1 MTEPSIPR
9 IEMLDVADAR
19 ERANTAGVP
28 GALAE
33 LTIFRALLTEPKLA
47 RPLSDLLTALL
58 FKGRLAPR
66 VRELVIMRVGWCTAS
81 VYEWTQHWRVA
92 TELGV
97 PADDLLGVRDWATHA
112 AFDQRERAALAAVD
126 DVVDHG
132 SISEDRWA
140 ELTAAFPRDEL
151 LELTAVVA
159 TWHCTSMLL
168 RSLDIPLEDG
178 VEAWPPDG
186 IVLPSAR

>member
-1 MTEPSIPR
+1 
-9 IEMLDVADAR
+9 MLDVAVAR
-19 ERANTAGVP
+19 ERANAAGVI
-28 GALAE
+28 AE
-33 LTIFRALLTEPKLA
+33 LTVFRALLTEPKLA

-66 VRELVIMRVGWCTAS
+66 VRELVIMRVGWRTAA

-97 PADDLLGVRDWATHA
+97 PADDLLGVRDWATRA

-132 SISEDRWA
+132 YISEDRWA

-151 LELTAVVA
+151 LELTAVIG
-159 TWHCTSMLL
+159 TWHCMSTLL
-168 RSLDIPLEDG
+168 RSLDISLEDG

-186 IVLPSAR
+186 IVAPSAR